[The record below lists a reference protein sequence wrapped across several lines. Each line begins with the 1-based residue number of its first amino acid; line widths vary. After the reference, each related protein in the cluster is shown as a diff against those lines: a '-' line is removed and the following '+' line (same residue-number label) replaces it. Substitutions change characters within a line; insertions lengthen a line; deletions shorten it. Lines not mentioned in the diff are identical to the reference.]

1 VQVRCEDQGA
11 ADARLYFAVIDT
23 GIGVPADKQ
32 PLIFKAFSQAD
43 GSTARQYGGTG
54 LGLTISASLVE
65 MMGGR
70 LQVESHMGQGSR
82 FYFSAGFGLG
92 SAIPSAPAMKEE
104 SAVLAVNSS
113 AEVPGRPLKILLVE
127 DNAINHMLATRLLQ
141 KCGHFVTLATTGV
154 EAVATLAA
162 QSFDLVLLDVQMPG
176 MDGFETTATIRARES
191 ELERHTPI
199 IALTAHAIKG
209 DRQRCLDAGMDGYVS
224 KPINTRELLEEI
236 RNLGLANTESHSTH
250 PTAVPT
256 HSSA

>member
-1 VQVRCEDQGA
+1 
-11 ADARLYFAVIDT
+11 
-23 GIGVPADKQ
+23 
-32 PLIFKAFSQAD
+32 
-43 GSTARQYGGTG
+43 
-54 LGLTISASLVE
+54 ASLVE

-70 LQVESHMGQGSR
+70 LQVESHVGQGSR

-92 SAIPSAPAMKEE
+92 SVIPSAPAMKEK
-104 SAVLAVNSS
+104 SAVLAANGS
-113 AEVPGRPLKILLVE
+113 AEGPGRPLKILLVE

-141 KCGHFVTLATTGV
+141 KCGHFVTLATSGA
-154 EAVATLAA
+154 EALTTLAA
-162 QSFDLVLLDVQMPG
+162 QSFDLVLMDVQMPG

-191 ELERHTPI
+191 TLERHTPI

-236 RNLGLANTESHSTH
+236 GNLGLANTENHGKH

-256 HSSA
+256 YSPA